1 MWEALGRF
9 HITMLDTRVIRVGV
23 MYAFMCT
30 LDHKF
35 SKVFCLI
42 LSALHA
48 KEEVRTTR
56 LMLSVFLA
64 TLESTFL
71 VPPTAGSMSCFF
83 GSVTSLINGEA
94 VWKT

>member
-1 MWEALGRF
+1 MSRYNICIHVHLR
-9 HITMLDTRVIRVGV
+9 
-23 MYAFMCT
+23 
-30 LDHKF
+30 
-35 SKVFCLI
+35 SQSQQSFCLI
-42 LSALHA
+42 LCALHA

-83 GSVTSLINGEA
+83 GSGTSLMKGEA
-94 VWKT
+94 V